1 MSPAAAGTPM
11 AGGKGG
17 RPPGRHP
24 RPAPIASASPRA
36 RQVAALILSVLGG
49 ELRPAE
55 AAEVLGLSAV
65 RYYILEQRALAGLVA
80 ACETLTRGPGPP
92 DQERQ
97 LAALQEENRRLNQCL
112 LRQQALVRAG
122 QRSLGLA
129 PAKAPD
135 RGRGKGKDK
144 DKAGSAPTRRRR
156 RPAVRALRAAQR
168 LTGTTEPV
176 SPGTAPPSMDGA
188 TNGA

>member
-1 MSPAAAGTPM
+1 MSPAAAGTLA
-11 AGGKGG
+11 AGGKEG
-17 RPPGRHP
+17 RPQGRHP
-24 RPAPIASASPRA
+24 RPAPIVSASPRA

-144 DKAGSAPTRRRR
+144 AGSAPTRRRR
-156 RPAVRALRAAQR
+156 RPAVRALRAARR